1 MMFAV
6 PAESYEL
13 DPEIE
18 RTLEL
23 LLILHA
29 DHEQNCSTSTVRV
42 VGSSMANVYAS
53 VASGILALW
62 GPLHGGANQQVVFES
77 LLLVLPIIIPM
88 FTVLTT
94 SNPSD
99 FIAAFLAYLVIG
111 TVVSLSRVVI
121 GAGVGAFGKVLYFFF
136 AYMMA
141 LMVYAGC
148 VAGAITGE
156 TFSLLLAFD
165 QIAGIATYL
174 GYEGHPIELPLIEYV
189 KLGMA
194 FAIPGITF
202 SALAAQVRLSEV
214 RDNPGAESKMVS
226 SLRSSVALLTLGS
239 AILLLPVYIISIA
252 IVNFAPYLVT
262 IIPPVLVMGFI
273 LLVLYFVERD

>member
-1 MMFAV
+1 MLPLRELRTYISALSIAPIAV
-6 PAESYEL
+6 MIANPVVLNAFVSYL
-13 DPEIE
+13 SSIAFFSAFG
-18 RTLEL
+18 
-23 LLILHA
+23 LIA
-29 DHEQNCSTSTVRV
+29 
-42 VGSSMANVYAS
+42 VYLMLKQIGFIKS
-53 VASGILALW
+53 L
-62 GPLHGGANQQVVFES
+62 GANQQVLFES

-94 SNPSD
+94 QNPAD

-111 TVVSLSRVVI
+111 TVVSLSRVVV

-189 KLGMA
+189 RLGMA

-239 AILLLPVYIISIA
+239 AILLLPVYLISIA

>member
-1 MMFAV
+1 MLKQIGFIK
-6 PAESYEL
+6 SL
-13 DPEIE
+13 
-18 RTLEL
+18 
-23 LLILHA
+23 
-29 DHEQNCSTSTVRV
+29 
-42 VGSSMANVYAS
+42 
-53 VASGILALW
+53 
-62 GPLHGGANQQVVFES
+62 GANQQVFFES

-94 SNPSD
+94 QNPAD

-111 TVVSLSRVVI
+111 TVVSLSRVVV

-189 KLGMA
+189 RLGMA

-239 AILLLPVYIISIA
+239 AILLLPVYLISIA

>member
-1 MMFAV
+1 MLPLRELRTYISALSIAPIAV
-6 PAESYEL
+6 MIANPVVLNAFVSYL
-13 DPEIE
+13 SSIAFFSAFG
-18 RTLEL
+18 
-23 LLILHA
+23 LIA
-29 DHEQNCSTSTVRV
+29 
-42 VGSSMANVYAS
+42 VYLMLKQIGFIKS
-53 VASGILALW
+53 L
-62 GPLHGGANQQVVFES
+62 GANQQVVFES

-94 SNPSD
+94 QNPSD

-239 AILLLPVYIISIA
+239 AILLLPVYLIAIA

-273 LLVLYFVERD
+273 LLLLYFVERD

>member
-1 MMFAV
+1 MLPLRELRTYISALSIAPIAV
-6 PAESYEL
+6 MIANPVVLNAFVSYL
-13 DPEIE
+13 SSIAFFSAFGLIAIYLFLKQIGFIK
-18 RTLEL
+18 TLG
-23 LLILHA
+23 
-29 DHEQNCSTSTVRV
+29 Q
-42 VGSSMANVYAS
+42 
-53 VASGILALW
+53 
-62 GPLHGGANQQVVFES
+62 NQQVFFES

-141 LMVYAGC
+141 LMIYAGC
-148 VAGAITGE
+148 VAGSITGE

-273 LLVLYFVERD
+273 LLLLYFVERD

>member
-1 MMFAV
+1 MLPLRELRTYISALSIAPIAV
-6 PAESYEL
+6 MIANPVVLNAFVSYL
-13 DPEIE
+13 SSIAFFSAFG
-18 RTLEL
+18 
-23 LLILHA
+23 LIA
-29 DHEQNCSTSTVRV
+29 
-42 VGSSMANVYAS
+42 VYLMLKQIGFIKS
-53 VASGILALW
+53 L
-62 GPLHGGANQQVVFES
+62 GANQQVVFES

-94 SNPSD
+94 QNPSD

-273 LLVLYFVERD
+273 LLLLYFVERD

>member
-1 MMFAV
+1 MLPLRELRTYISALSIAPIAV
-6 PAESYEL
+6 MIANPVVLNAFVSYL
-13 DPEIE
+13 SSIAFFSAFG
-18 RTLEL
+18 
-23 LLILHA
+23 LIA
-29 DHEQNCSTSTVRV
+29 
-42 VGSSMANVYAS
+42 VYLMLKQIGFIKS
-53 VASGILALW
+53 L
-62 GPLHGGANQQVVFES
+62 GPNQQVFFES

-94 SNPSD
+94 QNPAD

-111 TVVSLSRVVI
+111 TVVSLSRVVV

-174 GYEGHPIELPLIEYV
+174 GYQGHPIELPLIEYV
-189 KLGMA
+189 RLGMA

-239 AILLLPVYIISIA
+239 AVLLLPVYLISIA
-252 IVNFAPYLVT
+252 IVNFATYLVT

>member
-1 MMFAV
+1 MLPLRELRTYISAFSIAPIAV
-6 PAESYEL
+6 MIANPVVLNAFVSYL
-13 DPEIE
+13 SSIAFFSAFGLIAVYLMLKQIGFIK
-18 RTLEL
+18 TLG
-23 LLILHA
+23 
-29 DHEQNCSTSTVRV
+29 Q
-42 VGSSMANVYAS
+42 
-53 VASGILALW
+53 
-62 GPLHGGANQQVVFES
+62 NQQVFFES

-94 SNPSD
+94 QNPSD

-111 TVVSLSRVVI
+111 TVVSLSRVVV

-148 VAGAITGE
+148 VAGSITGE

-252 IVNFAPYLVT
+252 LVNFAPYLVT

-273 LLVLYFVERD
+273 LLLLYFVERD

>member
-1 MMFAV
+1 MLPLRELRTYISALSIAPIAV
-6 PAESYEL
+6 MIANPVVLNAFVSYL
-13 DPEIE
+13 SSIAFFSAFG
-18 RTLEL
+18 
-23 LLILHA
+23 LIA
-29 DHEQNCSTSTVRV
+29 
-42 VGSSMANVYAS
+42 VYLMLKQIGFIKS
-53 VASGILALW
+53 L
-62 GPLHGGANQQVVFES
+62 GANQQVVFES

-94 SNPSD
+94 QNPSD

-111 TVVSLSRVVI
+111 TVVSLSRVVV

-189 KLGMA
+189 RLGMA